1 MVEQDCSRK
10 EPAGK
15 GSRDHEKGSHGQL
28 NRRRFL
34 GYLVAAPTLAVA
46 VDWTAGL
53 VRARQAEAAVP
64 SLPQPEEIF
73 DLGDMQDL
81 AAAPT
86 SGLIMVVVNEDG
98 MASFA
103 VPRAEVGQGMT
114 TAIAM
119 MVAEELDLP
128 LGNVTITLADA
139 RPELLMNQLTG
150 GSNSMRSMYVP
161 VRTAAAIARQRLV
174 DTAAAKWNADATQL
188 TTKDGVV
195 TGPGGQAAT
204 YGELATAAAT
214 DTTISVTAQLKP
226 QSDFTILGTPQSRI
240 DARDIVTGRK
250 QFTMD
255 LQVPGAKPTMVA
267 RPPTINGTVARV
279 NNEQA
284 ILAMPGVTDI
294 AVLTHGVAIRAETFG
309 QCIDAIQMI
318 DVTWGLGTVAGQSD
332 DTVEAQLIAALP
344 DLTAPL
350 SLIADSVDAEFFF
363 AFASNS
369 PLEPDNAIADVRS
382 DSAEIWSSLKV
393 PIVAQGEI
401 AAALGLP
408 VSAVTVHVTEGG
420 GSFGRHLFHDAAL
433 EAAEASQKMGKPVKL
448 SWSRTD
454 NFRQGRTHPMC
465 VSRVRASYAL
475 GNVLTYEQ
483 RHTSVQTDFGHGL
496 GDMVTATASKL
507 PVAGGLTLSQTIF
520 ELTQSS
526 PYNFGVTIQALNEI
540 PLQFNTGSM
549 RNIYSPNVV
558 CAQELAVD
566 QLASKM
572 GQDPVRFRRNFLKD
586 ERLLA
591 VLDKAAEAGDWGRAM
606 PPRTAQG
613 IAVHSE
619 YQGAI
624 AVLVEID
631 CTPATVSRP
640 ITDGV
645 TGPRVTKA
653 LVVVDAGLAINPRGL
668 EAQMIGGV
676 QDGIALALT
685 SSLHIADGIPLEGSW
700 DNYFYTR
707 EWNTPLDVEVIV
719 MPDTSDSPSGAG
731 ELGVAPTMAAVACA
745 YARAT
750 GTLPTRFPI
759 NYGTLGFTPLPLEPS
774 TPQSPTNGLDSAF

>member
-1 MVEQDCSRK
+1 MAD
-10 EPAGK
+10 
-15 GSRDHEKGSHGQL
+15 QL
-28 NRRRFL
+28 DRRRFL
-34 GYLVAAPTLAVA
+34 GYLVAAPTLAVV
-46 VDWTAGL
+46 VDWTADL
-53 VRARQAEAAVP
+53 VRPQRAKAAVP

-81 AAAPT
+81 AASPT
-86 SGLIMVVVNEDG
+86 SGLITVLVNSDG
-98 MASFA
+98 TASFA

-128 LGNVTITLADA
+128 LDKVTITLADA

-174 DTAAAKWNADATQL
+174 DTAAAKWNADAAQL

-195 TGPGGQAAT
+195 TGPDGQT
-204 YGELATAAAT
+204 VSYGELATAAAA

-226 QSDFTILGTPQSRI
+226 ESDFTILGTPRTRI

-267 RPPTINGTVARV
+267 RPPTINGTVVSV

-284 ILAMPGVTDI
+284 VLAMPGVTDV
-294 AVLTHGVAIRAETFG
+294 AVLAHGVAIRAETFG
-309 QCIDAIQMI
+309 QCIDAIQVI
-318 DVTWGLGTVAGQSD
+318 DVTWGPGTVAGQSD
-332 DTVEAQLIAALP
+332 DTVEAQLNAALP

-350 SLIADSVDAEFFF
+350 SLIADSVGAEFFF

-369 PLEPDNAIADVRS
+369 PLEPDNAIADVRP
-382 DSAEIWSSLKV
+382 DSAEIWSSLKAPV
-393 PIVAQGEI
+393 VAQGEI
-401 AAALGLP
+401 AAALGMP

-465 VSRVRASYAL
+465 VSRIRASYAL

-558 CAQELAVD
+558 CAQELIVD

-591 VLDKAAEAGDWGRAM
+591 VLNKAAEAGDWGKAM
-606 PPRTAQG
+606 PSQTAQG

-631 CTPATVSRP
+631 CTPATINRP

-645 TGPRVTKA
+645 AGPRVTKA
-653 LVVVDAGLAINPRGL
+653 LVVVDAGFAINPRGL

-685 SSLHIADGIPLEGSW
+685 SSLHIAGGIPLEGSW
-700 DNYFYTR
+700 DDYFYTR

-719 MPDTSDSPSGAG
+719 MPDTSDNPSGAG

-759 NYGTLGFTPLPLEPS
+759 NHGTLGFTPLPLEPS
-774 TPQSPTNGLDSAF
+774 TPQSPTDGLDSAF

>member
-1 MVEQDCSRK
+1 MAEQSCSP
-10 EPAGK
+10 EDPAGK
-15 GSRDHEKGSHGQL
+15 GSHDHGKRSRGQL

-53 VRARQAEAAVP
+53 VHPQQAEAAVP
-64 SLPQPEEIF
+64 SLPQPEEIL

-86 SGLIMVVVNEDG
+86 SGLITVLVNEDG
-98 MASFA
+98 TASFA

-119 MVAEELDLP
+119 MCAEELDLP
-128 LGNVTITLADA
+128 LDKVTITLAGA
-139 RPELLMNQLTG
+139 RPELLFNQLTG
-150 GSNSMRSMYVP
+150 GSNSMRSMYLP

-174 DTAAAKWNADATQL
+174 DTAAAKWDADATQL

-195 TGPGGQAAT
+195 TGPDGQTAT
-204 YGELATAAAT
+204 YGDLATAAAAA
-214 DTTISVTAQLKP
+214 TTISVTAQLKP
-226 QSDFTILGTPQSRI
+226 ESDFTILGTPQIRI

-255 LQVPGAKPTMVA
+255 LQVPGAEPTMVA
-267 RPPTINGTVARV
+267 RPPTINGTVVSV

-284 ILAMPGVTDI
+284 VLAMPGVTDV
-294 AVLTHGVAIRAETFG
+294 AVLTHGVAIRAATFG

-318 DVTWGLGTVAGQSD
+318 DVTWGPGTVAGQSD
-332 DTVEAQLIAALP
+332 DTVEAQLNAALP

-350 SLIADSVDAEFFF
+350 SLIADSVDATFFF

-369 PLEPDNAIADVRS
+369 PLEPDIAIADVRS
-382 DSAEIWSSLKV
+382 DSAEIWGSLKA

-401 AAALGLP
+401 AAELGLP

-420 GSFGRHLFHDAAL
+420 GSFGRHLFHDAAS

-483 RHTSVQTDFGHGL
+483 RHTSVQTSFGHGF
-496 GDMVTATASKL
+496 GDMITATASKL
-507 PVAGGLTLSQTIF
+507 PVAGGLALSQTIF

-558 CAQELAVD
+558 CAQELIVD

-572 GQDPVRFRRNFLKD
+572 GQDPVQFRRNFLKD

-591 VLDKAAEAGDWGRAM
+591 VLNKAAEAGDWGKAM
-606 PPRTAQG
+606 PSQTAQG
-613 IAVHSE
+613 IALHTE

-631 CTPATVSRP
+631 CTPATVNRP

-653 LVVVDAGLAINPRGL
+653 LVVVDAGFAINPLGL

-676 QDGIALALT
+676 EDGIALALT
-685 SSLHIADGIPLEGSW
+685 SSLHIAGGIPLEGSW
-700 DNYFYTR
+700 DDYFYTR
-707 EWNTPLDVEVIV
+707 EWNTPLDIEVIV

>member
-1 MVEQDCSRK
+1 MAK
-10 EPAGK
+10 
-15 GSRDHEKGSHGQL
+15 QL
-28 NRRRFL
+28 DRRRLL

-46 VDWTAGL
+46 VDWTAAL
-53 VRARQAEAAVP
+53 ACPQATRAAVP

-86 SGLIMVVVNEDG
+86 SGLITVVVNGDG
-98 MASFA
+98 TASLA

-128 LGNVTITLADA
+128 LGKVTITLADA

-150 GSNSMRSMYVP
+150 GSNSMRSMYIP
-161 VRTAAAIARQRLV
+161 VRAAAAVARQRLV
-174 DTAAAKWNADATQL
+174 EVAAATWDTDPALL
-188 TTKDGVV
+188 TTRHGVI
-195 TGPGGQAAT
+195 TAPEGQTAT
-204 YGELATAAAT
+204 YGELAAPAAAR
-214 DTTISVTAQLKP
+214 TTLTVTAQLKP
-226 QSDFTILGTPQSRI
+226 QSAFTILGTPQGRI

-267 RPPTINGTVARV
+267 RPPTINGTVVSV
-279 NNEQA
+279 NNVA
-284 ILAMPGVTDI
+284 AVLAMPGVTDV
-294 AVLTHGVAIRAETFG
+294 AALAHGVAIRAEAFG
-309 QCIDAIQMI
+309 QCIDAIQVI
-318 DVTWGLGTVAGQSD
+318 DVTWGPGTVDGQSD
-332 DTVEAQLIAALP
+332 DTVEAQLKAALP
-344 DLTAPL
+344 DLTTPL
-350 SLIADSVDAEFFF
+350 SLLAGSVDAEFFF

-369 PLEPDNAIADVRS
+369 PLEPDCAIADVRPG
-382 DSAEIWSSLKV
+382 SAEIWSSLKA
-393 PIVAQGEI
+393 PIVAQGAI

-454 NFRQGRTHPMC
+454 NFRQGRAHPMC

-483 RHTSVQTDFGHGL
+483 RHTSVQTEFGHGL

-507 PVAGGLTLSQTIF
+507 PVAGGLALSQTIF

-526 PYNFGVTIQALNEI
+526 PYNFGVTVQALNEI
-540 PLQFNTGSM
+540 PLRFSTGSM
-549 RNIYSPNVV
+549 RNIYSPNVA
-558 CAQELAVD
+558 CAQELIVD
-566 QLASKM
+566 QLAKKM
-572 GQDPVRFRRNFLKD
+572 GQDPVMFRRNFLKD
-586 ERLLA
+586 QRLLA
-591 VLDKAAEAGDWGRAM
+591 VLNKAAAAGAWGKAM
-606 PPRTAQG
+606 PPGTAQG

-619 YQGAI
+619 YRGAI
-624 AVLVEID
+624 AVLVDID
-631 CTPATVSRP
+631 CTAATVTRP
-640 ITDGV
+640 ISDGV
-645 TGPRVTKA
+645 AGPRVTRA
-653 LVVVDAGLAINPRGL
+653 LVVVDAGFTINPRGL

-685 SSLHIADGIPLEGSW
+685 SSLHISAGIPLEGSW

-707 EWNTPLDVEVIV
+707 EWNTPLDISVIV
-719 MPDTSDSPSGAG
+719 MPSASDSPSGAG
-731 ELGVAPTMAAVACA
+731 ELGVAPAFAAVACA

-759 NYGTLGFTPLPLEPS
+759 NHAALGFTPLPLEPS
-774 TPQSPTNGLDSAF
+774 TPQSPTDGLGNAF

>member
-1 MVEQDCSRK
+1 M
-10 EPAGK
+10 
-15 GSRDHEKGSHGQL
+15 

-53 VRARQAEAAVP
+53 VRPRLAEAAVP
-64 SLPQPEEIF
+64 SLPQPEEIL

-86 SGLIMVVVNEDG
+86 SGLITVVVNEDG
-98 MASFA
+98 TASFA

-128 LGNVTITLADA
+128 LAMVTITLADA

-174 DTAAAKWNADATQL
+174 DTAAAKWSADASQL
-188 TTKDGVV
+188 ATKDGVV
-195 TGPGGQAAT
+195 TGPQGQTAS
-204 YGELATAAAT
+204 YGELATAAAVG
-214 DTTISVTAQLKP
+214 TTVSVAAQLKP
-226 QSDFTILGTPQSRI
+226 QSDFTILGTPQGRV

-255 LQVPGAKPTMVA
+255 LQVPGAMPTMVA
-267 RPPTINGTVARV
+267 RPPTINGTVTSV

-284 ILAMPGVTDI
+284 ILAMPGVTDV
-294 AVLTHGVAIRAETFG
+294 AALTHGVAIRAQTFG
-309 QCIDAIQMI
+309 QCIDAIGMI
-318 DVTWGLGTVAGQSD
+318 DVTWGPGTVDGQSD
-332 DTVEAQLIAALP
+332 DTVEAQLKAALP

-350 SLIADSVDAEFFF
+350 SLLAGSVDAEFSF

-369 PLEPDNAIADVRS
+369 PLEPDNAIADVRPG
-382 DSAEIWSSLKV
+382 SAEIWSSLKV

-454 NFRQGRTHPMC
+454 NFRQGRVHPMC

-496 GDMVTATASKL
+496 GDMVTATAAQL

-526 PYNFGVTIQALNEI
+526 PYNFGVTIQALNEV

-558 CAQELAVD
+558 CAQELIVD
-566 QLASKM
+566 QLAAKM
-572 GQDPVRFRRNFLKD
+572 GQDPVAFRCGFLKD

-591 VLDKAAEAGDWGRAM
+591 VLSKAAQAGDWGRAM
-606 PPRTAQG
+606 PAGTAQG

-624 AVLVEID
+624 AVLAEID
-631 CTPATVSRP
+631 CTQATVSRP

-645 TGPRVTKA
+645 AGPRVTKA
-653 LVVVDAGLAINPRGL
+653 LVVIDAGLAINPLGL

-700 DNYFYTR
+700 DDYFYTR
-707 EWNTPLDVEVIV
+707 EWNTPLDVEVII

-759 NYGTLGFTPLPLEPS
+759 NYGTLGFTPLPLQPS